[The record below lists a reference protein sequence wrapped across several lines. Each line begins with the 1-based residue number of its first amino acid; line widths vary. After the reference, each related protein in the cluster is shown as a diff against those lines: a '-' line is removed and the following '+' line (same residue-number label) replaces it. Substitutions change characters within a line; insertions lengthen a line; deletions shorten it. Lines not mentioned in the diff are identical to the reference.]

1 MKRNCELIDLCGGG
15 NYETPS
21 ITVVDVCGE
30 GPLCA
35 SGYGTI
41 KDWETDGESLDF

>member
-1 MKRNCELIDLCGGG
+1 MKLNYELTDLWGGY
-15 NYETPS
+15 YETPS

-41 KDWETDGESLDF
+41 KDWETDDESLDF

>member
-1 MKRNCELIDLCGGG
+1 MKRNCELIDLCGRY
-15 NYETPS
+15 YETPS

-41 KDWETDGESLDF
+41 KDWETDDESLVF